1 MRLHF
6 RWPVWVFLV
15 ASVLGVMGFLFSRWR
30 LSHELARLTIKTS
43 VLHTLCGHETVTAKP
58 DRRTLAALVGRRVGA
73 HYAGWELVAKGPR
86 ALSLR
91 MARHDLC
98 PRCRRLR
105 FLGVADGVVAVYE
118 GTPAHPGRVL
128 EKTTIKVD
136 ALPLP
141 EQTDLHRGIPFTRAK
156 ERLQLLEGL
165 AALVGD

>member
-1 MRLHF
+1 MPFRL
-6 RWPVWVFLV
+6 RWVVLGLLV
-15 ASVLGVMGFLFSRWR
+15 AFVLGGLGFLFSRWR
-30 LSHELARLTIKTS
+30 FWPELARQTIKAS
-43 VLHTLCGHETVTAKP
+43 VLHTLCGHETPVQKV
-58 DRRTLAALVGRRVGA
+58 DRRVLAVLAGRSVGA
-73 HYAGWELVAKGPR
+73 RYAGWELVTKGPQG
-86 ALSLR
+86 LSLR
-91 MARHDLC
+91 TARRDLC

-128 EKTTIKVD
+128 ERTAIRVE

-141 EQTDLHRGIPFTRAK
+141 EQTDLRRGIPFADAK